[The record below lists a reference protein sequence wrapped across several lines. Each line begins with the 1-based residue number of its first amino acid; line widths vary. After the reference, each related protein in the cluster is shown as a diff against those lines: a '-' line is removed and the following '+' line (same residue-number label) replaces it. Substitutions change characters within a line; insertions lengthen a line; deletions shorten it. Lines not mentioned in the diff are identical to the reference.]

1 MSLQDTELNI
11 SGIKFKGVYLAIGIT
26 IISTISGFIYGFAEF
41 MGRVDNLESQLESI
55 VVPELAPL
63 ERRMSLVEENLA
75 QSEIGTLQARLATL
89 GANLETIMQQ
99 QQLLL
104 DLRDRINTNTDIV
117 EDNQIL
123 VASIERT
130 VEEYEGALRE
140 FAEEVDQL
148 WEAFDAVS
156 NPLAR

>member
-11 SGIKFKGVYLAIGIT
+11 SGIKFKGVYLAIGFT

-123 VASIERT
+123 VESIERT

-140 FAEEVDQL
+140 FADEVDQL

>member
-11 SGIKFKGVYLAIGIT
+11 SGIKFKGVYLAIGFT

>member
-1 MSLQDTELNI
+1 MALEDSELTI
-11 SGIKFKGVYLAIGIT
+11 SGVKFKGVYLAIGFT

-55 VVPELAPL
+55 VVPELAPY
-63 ERRMSLVEENLA
+63 ERRISLIEENLA
-75 QSEIGTLQARLATL
+75 QSDIATLQARLATL

-99 QQLLL
+99 QALLL
-104 DLRDRINTNTDIV
+104 DLRDRINENTNIV
-117 EDNQIL
+117 EDNQQL
-123 VASIERT
+123 VESIERT
-130 VEEYEGALRE
+130 IEEYEQDLRD
-140 FAEEVDQL
+140 FAQEVDQL

>member
-11 SGIKFKGVYLAIGIT
+11 SGIKFKGVYLAIGFT

-140 FAEEVDQL
+140 FADEVDQL

>member
-11 SGIKFKGVYLAIGIT
+11 SGIKFKGVYLAIGFT

-99 QQLLL
+99 QQPLL

>member
-11 SGIKFKGVYLAIGIT
+11 SGIKFKGVYLAIGFT

-75 QSEIGTLQARLATL
+75 QSEISTLQARLATL